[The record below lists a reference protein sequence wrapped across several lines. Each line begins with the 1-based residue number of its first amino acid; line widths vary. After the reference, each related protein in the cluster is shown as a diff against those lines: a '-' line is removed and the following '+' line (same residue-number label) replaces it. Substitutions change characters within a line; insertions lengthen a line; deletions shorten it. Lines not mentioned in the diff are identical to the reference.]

1 MNTLAL
7 ALNTAIKSAVA
18 AIDPLYNVHYVDYDS
33 QFQGH
38 RFCDVNEPA
47 PNNPGTWFFNWKTT
61 DDPSLQTAFEKLPA
75 YQSSIAGGTAN
86 AFQTDE
92 DYINALGDAL
102 GDDPDALSL
111 LSDSVRIFHPTTLG
125 HQTIR
130 NVVEA
135 ALKEAGVPKPQAQAP
150 PATATGAPP
159 PKPTCNCNENGC
171 TPDSLPCCA
180 NGTCPPGTPG
190 T

>member
-7 ALNTAIKSAVA
+7 ALNTALKSAVA
-18 AIDPLYNVHYVDYDS
+18 DIDPLYNVHYVDYDT
-33 QFQGH
+33 QFEGH
-38 RFCDVNEPA
+38 RFCDVDEPA

-61 DDPSLQTAFEKLPA
+61 DDPTLQTAFQSLPA
-75 YQSSIAGGTAN
+75 YKSSVAGQTTD

-111 LSDSVRIFHPTTLG
+111 LSDSVRIFHPTSLG

-130 NVVEA
+130 DVTEA
-135 ALKEAGVPKPQAQAP
+135 ALKAAGVPEPQAQAP
-150 PATATGAPP
+150 TSTGAPAP
-159 PKPTCNCNENGC
+159 APTCNCNEDGC
-171 TPDSLPCCA
+171 TPDSLACCA

-190 T
+190 A